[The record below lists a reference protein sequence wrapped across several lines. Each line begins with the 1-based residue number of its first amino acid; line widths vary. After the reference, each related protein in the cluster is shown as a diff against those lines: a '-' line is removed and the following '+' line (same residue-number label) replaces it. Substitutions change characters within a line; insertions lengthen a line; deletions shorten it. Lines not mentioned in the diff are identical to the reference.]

1 MRNPST
7 PGRRWPIVSMG
18 MAGLL
23 LAGLA
28 ACSGGSNASTA
39 TSGTATT
46 LSYTA
51 PVSRGY
57 RLVQNAASTSTHLVL
72 DLVGADG
79 AQAQGVTFNISCDG
93 AKAAWSAPI
102 AGAGLV
108 MNGKA
113 FNLGT
118 GVPLMKILATPSDVQ
133 AALYQKAGTPAA
145 SLQDQVLLTV
155 ALDLKPGAPK
165 GPVALSGF
173 RGAQIQD
180 ANGIDQT
187 IAVAIGSLVAN

>member
-1 MRNPST
+1 MILLKRLLPL
-7 PGRRWPIVSMG
+7 PI
-18 MAGLL
+18 
-23 LAGLA
+23 LALA
-28 ACSGGSNASTA
+28 CACGGGSHGPADATALVYTNPTDATSWRLVQDSASTA
-39 TSGTATT
+39 A
-46 LSYTA
+46 
-51 PVSRGY
+51 
-57 RLVQNAASTSTHLVL
+57 HLVL